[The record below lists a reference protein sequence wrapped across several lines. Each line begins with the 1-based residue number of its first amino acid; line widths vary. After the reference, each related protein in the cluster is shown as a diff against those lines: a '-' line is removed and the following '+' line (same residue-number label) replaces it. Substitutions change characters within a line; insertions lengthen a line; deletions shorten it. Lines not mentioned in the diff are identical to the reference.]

1 MMKNHQNQVID
12 NKSVVGSMG
21 SMGSL
26 GPFMGV
32 QESPGTEAAEGYNT
46 MKFPIERQFTNKTNN
61 QSNGP
66 SHYSQL

>member
-32 QESPGTEAAEGYNT
+32 QESPGTKAAKDYNT
-46 MKFPIERQFTNKTNN
+46 MKFPIER
-61 QSNGP
+61 
-66 SHYSQL
+66 